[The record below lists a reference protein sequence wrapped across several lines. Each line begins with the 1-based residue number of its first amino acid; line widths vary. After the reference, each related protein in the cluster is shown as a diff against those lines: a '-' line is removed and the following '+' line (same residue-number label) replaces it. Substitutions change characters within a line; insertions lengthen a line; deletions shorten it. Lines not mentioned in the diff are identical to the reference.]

1 MVGSAVVAAGP
12 IAAWLSARNDALA
25 NLAIIL
31 VDILTIWFAPGWL
44 DIIVGVGIGILNAD
58 AARVVWKA
66 ARAKTD
72 PTP

>member
-31 VDILTIWFAPGWL
+31 VDILTIWFVPGWL

-58 AARVVWKA
+58 AARAVWKA

>member
-12 IAAWLSARNDALA
+12 IAAWLSGRNDALA

-31 VDILTIWFAPGWL
+31 VGTLTIWFATGWL

-58 AARVVWKA
+58 AARAVWKA

>member
-58 AARVVWKA
+58 AARAVWKA

>member
-1 MVGSAVVAAGP
+1 MVAAGP

-58 AARVVWKA
+58 AARAVWKA

>member
-31 VDILTIWFAPGWL
+31 VGTLTIWFATGWL

-58 AARVVWKA
+58 AARAVWKA
-66 ARAKTD
+66 APAKTD

>member
-31 VDILTIWFAPGWL
+31 VGTLTIWFATGWL

-58 AARVVWKA
+58 AARAVWKA
-66 ARAKTD
+66 ARVKTD

>member
-44 DIIVGVGIGILNAD
+44 DIIVGVGIGILNAA
-58 AARVVWKA
+58 AARAVWKA

>member
-12 IAAWLSARNDALA
+12 IAAWLSARNDTLA

-58 AARVVWKA
+58 AARAVWKA

>member
-12 IAAWLSARNDALA
+12 IAAWLSARN
-25 NLAIIL
+25 
-31 VDILTIWFAPGWL
+31 WL

-58 AARVVWKA
+58 AARAVWKA

>member
-1 MVGSAVVAAGP
+1 MVAAGP

-31 VDILTIWFAPGWL
+31 VDILTIWFVPGWL

-58 AARVVWKA
+58 AARAVWKA